1 MSSSPAVSP
10 TPNAK
15 TVMELLGRG
24 MQSSAIALSAPKRAS
39 MTYGELR
46 GHVERTV
53 ATLNELGVGRND
65 RVALALPNGPE
76 MASAFVAIAAGATTA
91 PLNPAFKTKEFQFC
105 LGGLNAKLLIVK
117 PGTCAPAREAA
128 KHLGIAVAELRSN
141 TAGASGLFDLVGDKV
156 SGGPQAG
163 GYAHAHDIALV
174 LQTSG
179 TTSRPKTVPLTH
191 ANICSSAANVRNSL
205 ALVPEDRC
213 LNIMPLFHIH
223 GLVAALLSSLGAG
236 ASVFCTPGFSAE
248 DFPAWMKDAKPTW
261 YTAVPAMHQMILDLA
276 ARGPEGIGDVQLRL
290 IRSSSASLPPQ
301 VMKAL
306 EDAFNVP
313 VIEAY
318 GMTEAAHQ
326 IASNPLPPRERKP
339 GSVGLAAGPE
349 VAVMDESGN
358 LLPPGKVGEVV
369 IRGPNVTAGYQNN
382 PEANAAAFTQGWFR
396 TGDQGVIDEN
406 GYLSLTGR
414 LKEIINRG
422 GEKIMPREIDEA
434 LMDHPAVKQAV
445 AFAVPHPVLGED
457 VAAAVVL
464 QDSVSTAAQEL
475 RRFLIERL
483 AAFKVP
489 SQVVIVD
496 EIPKG
501 PTGKVQRAG
510 LAELLAPKLRP
521 EYVAP
526 RNPVEAAL
534 ARIWTELLQVDRV
547 GVHENFFELGGHS
560 LLGTRVM
567 SRIRQI
573 YGKELPLL
581 VLFEGPTIAEMAMR
595 LQEIPEG
602 AEVTGFP
609 QLRRVT
615 REGKLPLSLAQEGL
629 WVLDQMEPG
638 LSAFNVAI
646 ACGVTGNL
654 DMEILRAALTEIV
667 RRHEV
672 LRTTFPSFHGQ
683 PVQVI
688 STECHVALPIED
700 LRGLPKSEREAH
712 ARRLAA
718 NEARQPFNLATGPVL
733 RFRVLHIDETGHI
746 LLITMH
752 HIISDGWSRGLFMRE
767 LLTTY
772 EAFSAHRPSP
782 LPECPIQYV
791 DYAVWERQNLR
802 DSAMDAKLAYWKR
815 RLAGPLPI
823 IDLPTD
829 HPRPPVQTFRGATQ
843 ALKLSRATTESLK
856 TLSRRE
862 GVTLFMSLLAAFQT
876 LLHRYTGLDDIIVA
890 VPIANRGRVELE
902 SLLGLFANTL
912 ALRTDFADRPS
923 FRDLLRRVKEMM
935 LGAYANQEV
944 PFVKLVRELHLER
957 DPSRPPLVQ
966 VMFAFQNYPELSL
979 EIPGLQFTP
988 EPIHTETAR
997 LDLTLSLYDNKAALE
1012 GEIEYNTDLFEA
1024 DTIARMSLHFE
1035 TLLEGIVAN
1044 PDCRVRDLP
1053 LSP

>member
-1 MSSSPAVSP
+1 
-10 TPNAK
+10 
-15 TVMELLGRG
+15 
-24 MQSSAIALSAPKRAS
+24 
-39 MTYGELR
+39 
-46 GHVERTV
+46 
-53 ATLNELGVGRND
+53 
-65 RVALALPNGPE
+65 
-76 MASAFVAIAAGATTA
+76 
-91 PLNPAFKTKEFQFC
+91 
-105 LGGLNAKLLIVK
+105 
-117 PGTCAPAREAA
+117 
-128 KHLGIAVAELRSN
+128 
-141 TAGASGLFDLVGDKV
+141 
-156 SGGPQAG
+156 
-163 GYAHAHDIALV
+163 
-174 LQTSG
+174 
-179 TTSRPKTVPLTH
+179 
-191 ANICSSAANVRNSL
+191 
-205 ALVPEDRC
+205 
-213 LNIMPLFHIH
+213 
-223 GLVAALLSSLGAG
+223 
-236 ASVFCTPGFSAE
+236 
-248 DFPAWMKDAKPTW
+248 
-261 YTAVPAMHQMILDLA
+261 
-276 ARGPEGIGDVQLRL
+276 
-290 IRSSSASLPPQ
+290 
-301 VMKAL
+301 
-306 EDAFNVP
+306 
-313 VIEAY
+313 
-318 GMTEAAHQ
+318 
-326 IASNPLPPRERKP
+326 
-339 GSVGLAAGPE
+339 
-349 VAVMDESGN
+349 
-358 LLPPGKVGEVV
+358 
-369 IRGPNVTAGYQNN
+369 
-382 PEANAAAFTQGWFR
+382 
-396 TGDQGVIDEN
+396 
-406 GYLSLTGR
+406 
-414 LKEIINRG
+414 
-422 GEKIMPREIDEA
+422 MPREIDEA
-434 LMDHPAVKQAV
+434 LMDHPAVMQAV
-445 AFAVPHPVLGED
+445 AFAVPHPALGED

-464 QDSVSTAAQEL
+464 RDSVSMAAQDL

-483 AAFKVP
+483 VAFKVP

-501 PTGKVQRAG
+501 PTGKVQRVG
-510 LAELLAPKLRP
+510 LAQLLAPKLRP

-526 RNPVEAAL
+526 RNPVEVAL

-560 LLGTRVM
+560 LLGTRVT

-573 YGKELPLL
+573 YGKELPLH

-602 AEVTGFP
+602 AEGTGFP
-609 QLRRVT
+609 QLRHVT

-638 LSAFNVAI
+638 LSTFNVAI

-654 DMEILRAALTEIV
+654 DIEILRAALTEIV
-667 RRHEV
+667 RRHEI

-700 LRGLPKSEREAH
+700 LRGLPKSERDAH

-733 RFRVLHIDETGHI
+733 RFRVLHVDESDHI

-802 DSAMDAKLAYWKR
+802 DAAMDAKLGYWKR
-815 RLAGPLPI
+815 RLAGPPPV

-829 HPRPPVQTFRGATQ
+829 HPRPPVQTFRGATH
-843 ALKLSRATTESLK
+843 ALKLSRAMTESLK

-912 ALRTDFADRPS
+912 ALRLDFARGPS
-923 FRDLLRRVKEMM
+923 FRDLLRRVKEMV

-944 PFVKLVRELHLER
+944 PFVKLVRELQLER
-957 DPSRPPLVQ
+957 DPSRSPLVQ

-979 EIPGLQFTP
+979 ELPGLRFTP

-997 LDLTLSLYDNKAALE
+997 LDLTLSLHDNKAALE
-1012 GEIEYNTDLFEA
+1012 GEIEYNADLFEA
-1024 DTIARMSLHFE
+1024 NTIARMYLHFE

-1053 LSP
+1053 LFPLG

>member
-1 MSSSPAVSP
+1 
-10 TPNAK
+10 
-15 TVMELLGRG
+15 
-24 MQSSAIALSAPKRAS
+24 
-39 MTYGELR
+39 
-46 GHVERTV
+46 
-53 ATLNELGVGRND
+53 
-65 RVALALPNGPE
+65 
-76 MASAFVAIAAGATTA
+76 
-91 PLNPAFKTKEFQFC
+91 
-105 LGGLNAKLLIVK
+105 
-117 PGTCAPAREAA
+117 
-128 KHLGIAVAELRSN
+128 
-141 TAGASGLFDLVGDKV
+141 
-156 SGGPQAG
+156 
-163 GYAHAHDIALV
+163 
-174 LQTSG
+174 
-179 TTSRPKTVPLTH
+179 
-191 ANICSSAANVRNSL
+191 
-205 ALVPEDRC
+205 
-213 LNIMPLFHIH
+213 MPL
-223 GLVAALLSSLGAG
+223 
-236 ASVFCTPGFSAE
+236 
-248 DFPAWMKDAKPTW
+248 
-261 YTAVPAMHQMILDLA
+261 
-276 ARGPEGIGDVQLRL
+276 
-290 IRSSSASLPPQ
+290 
-301 VMKAL
+301 
-306 EDAFNVP
+306 
-313 VIEAY
+313 
-318 GMTEAAHQ
+318 
-326 IASNPLPPRERKP
+326 
-339 GSVGLAAGPE
+339 
-349 VAVMDESGN
+349 
-358 LLPPGKVGEVV
+358 
-369 IRGPNVTAGYQNN
+369 
-382 PEANAAAFTQGWFR
+382 
-396 TGDQGVIDEN
+396 
-406 GYLSLTGR
+406 
-414 LKEIINRG
+414 
-422 GEKIMPREIDEA
+422 EIDEA
-434 LMDHPAVKQAV
+434 LMGHPAVKQAV
-445 AFAVPHPVLGED
+445 AFAAPHPTLGED

-464 QDSVSTAAQEL
+464 RDSDSTTAQEL
-475 RRFLIERL
+475 RLFLIERL

-526 RNPVEAAL
+526 RNPVEVAL
-534 ARIWTELLQVDRV
+534 AGIWTELLQVDRV

-573 YGKELPLL
+573 YGKELPLH

-638 LSAFNVAI
+638 LSTFNVAI

-672 LRTTFPSFHGQ
+672 LRTTFPSLDGQ

-688 STECHVALPIED
+688 STECRVALPIED

-718 NEARQPFNLATGPVL
+718 KEARQPFNLATGPVL
-733 RFRVLHIDETGHI
+733 RFRVLHVDETNHI

-802 DSAMDAKLAYWKR
+802 DSAMDAKIAYWKR

-823 IDLPTD
+823 IDLPAD
-829 HPRPPVQTFRGATQ
+829 HPRPPVRTFRGATH
-843 ALKLSRATTESLK
+843 ALKLSGARTESLR

-912 ALRTDFADRPS
+912 ALRLDFARGPS
-923 FRDLLRRVKEMM
+923 FRDLLRRVKEMV

-944 PFVKLVRELHLER
+944 PFVKLVRELQLER
-957 DPSRPPLVQ
+957 DLSRPPLAQ

-979 EIPGLQFTP
+979 ELPGLQFTL
-988 EPIHTETAR
+988 EPIHTEAAR
-997 LDLTLSLYDNKAALE
+997 LDLTLSLHDNKAALE
-1012 GEIEYNTDLFEA
+1012 GEIEYNADLFEA
-1024 DTIARMSLHFE
+1024 GTIARMSLHFE